1 MRLLVLGTGVM
12 AKNQLAHFMNID
24 GADHFH
30 AIDGKEVGNLVFGH
44 DACAENE

>member
-24 GADHFH
+24 GV
-30 AIDGKEVGNLVFGH
+30 KVVGARSGF
-44 DACAENE
+44 